1 MCIALA
7 QVTCVRHLTWE
18 LALLLDP
25 GLVTCKVGIVL
36 SSRASA
42 DVAVTLRGTG
52 LTPCNLQF
60 LMILNVISTHLT
72 AQFRPSHY
80 RLCPF
85 VPHEPP
91 S

>member
-1 MCIALA
+1 MCMALA

-42 DVAVTLRGTG
+42 DVSVTLRGTG
-52 LTPCNLQF
+52 LT
-60 LMILNVISTHLT
+60 HLC
-72 AQFRPSHY
+72 RMSD
-80 RLCPF
+80 
-85 VPHEPP
+85 
-91 S
+91 